1 MADSALGLRLDYYC
15 RYEGG
20 ACQTA
25 CYYYCQILNYLMLPL
40 ACLTTN
46 YAFLETYYLISG

>member
-25 CYYYCQILNYLMLPL
+25 CYYYSQILNYLMLPL
-40 ACLTTN
+40 CCLTTD
-46 YAFLETYYLISG
+46 YAFLETYYLISC